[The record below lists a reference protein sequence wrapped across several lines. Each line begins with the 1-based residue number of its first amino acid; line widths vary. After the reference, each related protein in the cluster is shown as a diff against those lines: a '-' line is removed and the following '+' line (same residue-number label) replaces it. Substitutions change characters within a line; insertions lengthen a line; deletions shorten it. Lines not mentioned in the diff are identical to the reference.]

1 MRYGSPLLAVAM
13 ACAMAFPAAFAT
25 EGGVTLLDPIRSEQA
40 EILARVKA
48 KTGVFADISAR
59 DREQMVERQMRML
72 KMIEGKKTSAEL
84 QETEKLELS
93 RTLEWIDVTV
103 KRADDERMIC
113 ERVRVL
119 GSNMKERVCMT
130 VAQKREAGE
139 RARDE
144 MTRSQRN

>member
-1 MRYGSPLLAVAM
+1 M
-13 ACAMAFPAAFAT
+13 
-25 EGGVTLLDPIRSEQA
+25 TLLDPIRSEQA

-48 KTGVFADISAR
+48 KTGAFADISAR